1 MTQPA
6 DPLFHAPQPTPGQP
20 HENIEREGA
29 PEGTAPHETA
39 PAEPSAPYDDASNA
53 EDETD
58 SESVRPPPERIDDE

>member
-6 DPLFHAPQPTPGQP
+6 DPLLRTAQPVQGQP
-20 HENIEREGA
+20 HENIEREGE
-29 PEGTAPHETA
+29 PEGTAPHE
-39 PAEPSAPYDDASNA
+39 PSSPEPTSPYEDASAA